1 MINKT
6 HIPYLL
12 DQTSL
17 LISRH
22 TSGRAEQN
30 SRRSLI
36 LPVANIRV
44 ARAHMNNPHDLN
56 GNIKIRYSS
65 LAFMRH
71 GGRSTCEIIGRTKK
85 KTRKIDWRCRVRRY
99 HFVAKRQLIKKLEGL
114 LQN

>member
-17 LISRH
+17 LISHR

-30 SRRSLI
+30 SRRSLT

-44 ARAHMNNPHDLN
+44 ARAHMNKPHDLN
-56 GNIKIRYSS
+56 GSIKIGTVVWHLWGTEGDQRVKS
-65 LAFMRH
+65 L
-71 GGRSTCEIIGRTKK
+71 EEQK
-85 KTRKIDWRCRVRRY
+85 KTRKQIGGAVY
-99 HFVAKRQLIKKLEGL
+99 VGTAL
-114 LQN
+114 

>member
-12 DQTSL
+12 NQTSL
-17 LISRH
+17 SISRR
-22 TSGRAEQN
+22 TSGHAEQN

-36 LPVANIRV
+36 LPVANIGV
-44 ARAHMNNPHDLN
+44 ARVHMNKPHDLN
-56 GNIKIRYSS
+56 GNIKIGTVVWHLSGTEGDPRVKS
-65 LAFMRH
+65 L
-71 GGRSTCEIIGRTKK
+71 EEQKK
-85 KTRKIDWRCRVRRY
+85 PEETDWRCRVRRY